1 MSVKKIELL
10 PFLPCKLDVCPP
22 LEMWIRQASLW
33 CGITYLLGVGPRRLC
48 QQSVWWRWSWGW
60 CENVTLK
67 WWQSVT
73 GLELVGVGKFSRPG
87 FLVSSEPPGRQ
98 AGVRGELPVQHV
110 RPAQPLLPSCLMSL
124 LLCHLRFSFRILGC
138 CISLLRSFLWVLYRQ
153 LYH

>member
-73 GLELVGVGKFSRPG
+73 GLDHSSLSESESSPAPASLCPASPQAARLGWGVNC
-87 FLVSSEPPGRQ
+87 LSSMWD
-98 AGVRGELPVQHV
+98 
-110 RPAQPLLPSCLMSL
+110 LPSHCYPHVS
-124 LLCHLRFSFRILGC
+124 CRFCFVIYGSRSGYLGVASHC
-138 CISLLRSFLWVLYRQ
+138 
-153 LYH
+153 